1 MMNDPEAREIVQTIA
16 QGCIAVRV
24 RLINR
29 LVTAVYD
36 EALRSAGIKASQMN
50 ILVAVSL
57 LGPSKPAKICSL
69 LRLDPSTLSRN
80 VDRMKKKGW
89 LETVPGDDARSHLL
103 VLLDPGI
110 AILRDAYPAWREA
123 QEKAAAILG
132 GEALDAL
139 METGSRLLIEGLSSE
154 EP

>member
-1 MMNDPEAREIVQTIA
+1 MNDPEARHLVQTMA
-16 QGCIAVRV
+16 HECIVVRV

-29 LVTAVYD
+29 LVTAMYD
-36 EALRSAGIKASQMN
+36 EALRGIGIKASQMN
-50 ILVAVSL
+50 ILVAVSM

-80 VDRMKKKGW
+80 VKRMKKKGW
-89 LETVPGDDARSHLL
+89 LETVSGDDPRSHLL
-103 VLLDPGI
+103 AVLAPGI

-123 QEKAAAILG
+123 QKRAASILG
-132 GEALDAL
+132 GDAL
-139 METGSRLLIEGLSSE
+139 NALLTRGSRLLNEGLSPD